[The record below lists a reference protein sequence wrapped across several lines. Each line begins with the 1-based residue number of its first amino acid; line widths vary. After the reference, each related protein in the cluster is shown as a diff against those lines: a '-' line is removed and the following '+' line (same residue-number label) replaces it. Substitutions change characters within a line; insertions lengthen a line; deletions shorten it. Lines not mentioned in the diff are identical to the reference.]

1 MKKHLIITFFMGL
14 FFCVFFSNNTK
25 AEESVKVYEGELGP
39 SYSTTSTMFKVWSSS
54 ASKIEV
60 VVEGTVN
67 GSGLLEKDNNTNVWI
82 GYVQGDLNGSEY
94 SFNIEYEDGTA
105 YENVLDPYGKYVNES
120 KTRNVIYNDTVGSFD
135 EWQTVANNL
144 SVKHK
149 NKIIYG
155 INVETFTQSQNWNGP
170 EVYKGKLGGLI
181 QTETR
186 YNNYM
191 TGFDYVK
198 NLGVTYVE
206 LGNLNDS
213 TNNFSVNLDYVNG
226 TLGYS
231 GNEELKK
238 VVYEYRLSGMGIIG
252 AFDFVNFSDD
262 VIENFQKIDREYYDS
277 GSFLSKQ
284 MIKKYI
290 IDLIEYWTKE
300 YKLSGIKL
308 ANMSMYDVVFVND
321 VVENLMQ
328 VNNNLIVYGDGSYNQ
343 LDVNKAGESNLS
355 KINGIGMLNGS
366 LNYALLGDVNS
377 KNINGLLGGEYN
389 ENIVET
395 LKFALLNTVDNGE
408 IDYSLVEGV
417 SYKNFW
423 GNSSSFQI
431 INYLGTRNGLSLYD
445 KLFINN
451 LTGDKIIEQK
461 AIVAF
466 GTLLMNGGIPYIEAG
481 TEFLASYQ
489 SFTNDE
495 DSICTETATFCFYKT
510 GNKKVLDWAIA
521 YDNSSIVDAFKSL
534 VNFRKK
540 DTSVIQTNMSSIK
553 NNVNIFVGEEG
564 NIGYVR
570 KYPNAYVNEIKK
582 VLVLFNYSNNDY
594 TIDNFGGKGWSGAYH
609 YNLSSRDGSVINM
622 KANSIYIAS
631 QVEPPKVNQWVML
644 AIVLVVI
651 AGLYYL
657 NISLNK
663 KLVENKGYDIKSI
676 NKKYRPFINKKKLKS
691 NRADNVE
698 DSEKE
703 KKEEDK

>member
-1 MKKHLIITFFMGL
+1 M
-14 FFCVFFSNNTK
+14 
-25 AEESVKVYEGELGP
+25 
-39 SYSTTSTMFKVWSSS
+39 
-54 ASKIEV
+54 
-60 VVEGTVN
+60 
-67 GSGLLEKDNNTNVWI
+67 
-82 GYVQGDLNGSEY
+82 
-94 SFNIEYEDGTA
+94 
-105 YENVLDPYGKYVNES
+105 VL
-120 KTRNVIYNDTVGSFD
+120 
-135 EWQTVANNL
+135 
-144 SVKHK
+144 
-149 NKIIYG
+149 
-155 INVETFTQSQNWNGP
+155 
-170 EVYKGKLGGLI
+170 
-181 QTETR
+181 
-186 YNNYM
+186 
-191 TGFDYVK
+191 
-198 NLGVTYVE
+198 
-206 LGNLNDS
+206 
-213 TNNFSVNLDYVNG
+213 
-226 TLGYS
+226 
-231 GNEELKK
+231 
-238 VVYEYRLSGMGIIG
+238 
-252 AFDFVNFSDD
+252 
-262 VIENFQKIDREYYDS
+262 
-277 GSFLSKQ
+277 
-284 MIKKYI
+284 
-290 IDLIEYWTKE
+290 WTKE